1 MALPHDI
8 DRFIRDYVRAFNAR
22 DLDRVVSLYAENATL
37 EDPVDS
43 AVVYGKSAIR
53 AFYEQYKDQPS
64 YLQYSGDCRVAQSA
78 VAFSFIAC
86 IGTGPDLHIVRITD
100 SFRFDDAGLI
110 YEMRAFWGDA
120 DMGGIVEDRAPGVPL
135 LLPLAGRV
143 GLVTDADTL
152 IGHACSHALARAG
165 ARVLV
170 RAASEAASER
180 LVEELRAAG
189 GQAIAVSCPT
199 QDGPSRAIDLMG
211 RLDHVVNIITETD
224 APLRWNGAS
233 QMATTGRSGAIV
245 DIIVASGEEPA
256 TAAHRPAGDG
266 IRRNAL
272 IVAGGL
278 MLSEGAVARV
288 ADAALMLFLP
298 QAAAI
303 DGQTLRLI

>member
-1 MALPHDI
+1 MALPPDI
-8 DRFIRDYVRAFNAR
+8 NRFIRDYVRAFNER
-22 DLDRVVSLYAENATL
+22 DLDSVASLYAEDATL
-37 EDPVDS
+37 EDPVGS
-43 AVVYGKSAIR
+43 TIVRGKLAIR
-53 AFYEQYKDQPS
+53 AFYEQYRNQPS
-64 YLQYSGDCRVAQSA
+64 YLHYSGDCRVAQSA
-78 VAFSFIAC
+78 IAFSFVAC
-86 IGTGPDLHIVRITD
+86 IGSGPDLHVVRIFD

-110 YEMRAFWGDA
+110 IEMRAFWGEPD
-120 DMGGIVEDRAPGVPL
+120 ISSIFEDRAPDIPL

-143 GLVTDADTL
+143 ALVETGSTS
-152 IGHACSHALARAG
+152 IGHACARLLARAG
-165 ARVLV
+165 ARVV
-170 RAASEAASER
+170 VSGDSEAARER
-180 LVEELRAAG
+180 LVGELRAAG
-189 GQAIAVSCPT
+189 GQAIPVSCPA

-211 RLDHVVNIITETD
+211 RLDHVLNIITEPD
-224 APLRWNGAS
+224 SPLRWNGAS
-233 QMATTGRSGAIV
+233 QMAANGRSGAIV

-272 IVAGGL
+272 MVPGGL